1 MLQGQVIVVTG
12 GGNGLG
18 DGFFPTAAE
27 GATVGAHRVARSG
40 GTSARIVRCSR

>member
-18 DGFFPTAAE
+18 HAFFPAAAE
-27 GATVGAHRVARSG
+27 GATVSAHRGARTG
-40 GTSARIVRCSR
+40 ETSARIVRCSR